1 MTKKIKL
8 YGVKLNVTLAM
19 DTNLEVEAETE
30 QEAIKKFQAIR
41 DNHNAEIDKAIST
54 DSLHKLVEEYRNYMY
69 FDSSFSETEFSE
81 DNVEL
86 IDQYYDYN
94 KECKEC
100 GEKTCSEEAFF
111 FKDDVFCPNCCPD
124 LYGVT
129 V

>member
-19 DTNLEVEAETE
+19 DTNLEIEAETE

-86 IDQYYDYN
+86 IERMKNDKCN
-94 KECKEC
+94 A
-100 GEKTCSEEAFF
+100 TMAF
-111 FKDDVFCPNCCPD
+111 VS
-124 LYGVT
+124 
-129 V
+129 